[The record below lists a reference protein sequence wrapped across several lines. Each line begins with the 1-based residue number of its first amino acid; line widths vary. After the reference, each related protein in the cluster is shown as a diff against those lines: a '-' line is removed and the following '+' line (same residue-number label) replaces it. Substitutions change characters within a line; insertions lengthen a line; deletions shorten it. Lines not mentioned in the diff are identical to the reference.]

1 MSRSPD
7 APQAASR
14 SSLLAVAIL
23 IIAGYG
29 LTLLVFYPGVMTYDA
44 KFVYEDIAK
53 HTLGDWQSPAMTV
66 LWGLIDPIA
75 PGSASMFLLIAS
87 FYWLGFGLLAF
98 TLARRSVLAA
108 ILVPILAL
116 APPAF
121 AFVGMIWRDMLFS
134 TTWLLA
140 AVLVFAAI
148 GRGEKLR
155 LTAQGLA
162 ILLCAFG
169 ALLRPNAVTAAP
181 ILGAYIAWPMKVY
194 WKRAA
199 ISFVPAMVLFFLL
212 VQFVYYGVLGATRQ
226 HPLQSIMVFDL
237 GGISHFMRENQYPVT
252 WTPAETKLLLE
263 GCYRPTEWDIY
274 WRLAPCEFVMHKLE
288 KDEKVF
294 GTSTM
299 TNAWISAIFHHPVA
313 YLEHR
318 AGFMWNFLTGSNLT
332 MWLADVQRPDREV
345 FLDRSAFVTLKH
357 VHDVLKPTPLFR
369 AGTWLVGCIV
379 ICGLAWRRRET
390 AEGAFAVGLCG
401 TAAVYVATFFAVG
414 VASDFRYGYFA
425 VLATIASGA
434 ALLVPM
440 PRSAR
445 TAPR

>member
-1 MSRSPD
+1 MPYSPD
-7 APQAASR
+7 PQATSR

-23 IIAGYG
+23 IAVGYS

-66 LWGLIDPIA
+66 LWALIDPIA
-75 PGSASMFLLIAS
+75 PGSASMFLLIVS

-98 TLARRSVLAA
+98 TLARRSVLVAVCV
-108 ILVPILAL
+108 LILAL

-140 AVLVFAAI
+140 AVIVFATL
-148 GRGEKLR
+148 GRGERLR
-155 LTAQGLA
+155 VMAQVLA
-162 ILLCAFG
+162 IVLCVFG
-169 ALLRPNAVTAAP
+169 VLLRPNALTAAP

-199 ISFVPAMVLFFLL
+199 IAFVPAMVLFFLL

-237 GGISHFMRENQYPVT
+237 GGISHFTRENQYPVT
-252 WTPAETKLLLE
+252 WTPAELKLLLDD
-263 GCYRPTEWDIY
+263 CYRPTEWDIY
-274 WRLAPCEFVMHKLE
+274 WRIAPCEFVMHRLE

-294 GTSTM
+294 GTSAVQS
-299 TNAWISAIFHHPVA
+299 AWAYAVFRHPVA
-313 YLEHR
+313 YLKHR
-318 AGFMWNFLTGSNLT
+318 AGFMWNFLTGANLT
-332 MWLADVQRPDREV
+332 MWVTDVERPDREV
-345 FLDRSAFVTLKH
+345 FLDRPAFVMFKR
-357 VHDVLKPTPLFR
+357 VHDVLKATPLFR
-369 AGTWLVGCIV
+369 AGTWLVACIA

-390 AEGAFAVGLCG
+390 AEGAFAIGLCA

-414 VASDFRYGYFA
+414 VASDFRYGYLA
-425 VLATIASGA
+425 VLATIAGGA
-434 ALLVPM
+434 VLSAPM
-440 PRSAR
+440 PQSAR

>member
-23 IIAGYG
+23 TAVGFG

-53 HTLGDWQSPAMTV
+53 QTLGDWQSPAMTV
-66 LWGLIDPIA
+66 LWGLIDSIA

-98 TLARRSVLAA
+98 TLARRSVLTAV
-108 ILVPILAL
+108 LVPILAL

-140 AVLVFAAI
+140 AVLVFTAI

-155 LTAQGLA
+155 LTAQVLA

-169 ALLRPNAVTAAP
+169 VLLRPNAVTAAP
-181 ILGAYIAWPMKVY
+181 ILGSYIAWPMKVY

-199 ISFVPAMVLFFLL
+199 ISFVPAMVLFLLL

-237 GGISHFMRENQYPVT
+237 GGISHFTGENQFPVT
-252 WTPAETKLLLE
+252 WSPSESALLLH

-274 WRLAPCEFVMHKLE
+274 WRIAPCEFVMHKLE
-288 KDEKVF
+288 QDEKLF
-294 GTSTM
+294 GTSAIE
-299 TNAWISAIFHHPVA
+299 NAWAYAVFHHPVA

-318 AGFMWNFLTGSNLT
+318 AGFMWNFLTGANLT
-332 MWLADVQRPDREV
+332 MWVADIERPEKDV
-345 FLDRSAFVTLKH
+345 FLDRPAFVILKRT
-357 VHDVLKPTPLFR
+357 HDLLKPTPLFR
-369 AGTWLVGCIV
+369 VGTWLLACIAV
-379 ICGLAWRRRET
+379 CGLAWRRRLT
-390 AEGAFAVGLCG
+390 AEGAFAIGLCG
-401 TAAVYVATFFAVG
+401 TAAVYITTFFIVG
-414 VASDFRYGYFA
+414 VAPDFRYGYFA
-425 VLATIASGA
+425 VLATIAGGV
-434 ALLVPM
+434 ALLAPM
-440 PRSAR
+440 R
-445 TAPR
+445 

>member
-1 MSRSPD
+1 MPNAPD
-7 APQAASR
+7 PQASSR

-23 IIAGYG
+23 IAAGYS

-66 LWGLIDPIA
+66 LWALIDPIA
-75 PGSASMFLLIAS
+75 PGSASMFLLIVS

-98 TLARRSVLAA
+98 TLARRSVLVAVCV
-108 ILVPILAL
+108 LILAL

-140 AVLVFAAI
+140 AVIVFATL
-148 GRGEKLR
+148 GRGERLR
-155 LTAQGLA
+155 VMAQVLA
-162 ILLCAFG
+162 IVLCVFG
-169 ALLRPNAVTAAP
+169 VLLRPNALTAAP

-199 ISFVPAMVLFFLL
+199 IAFVPAMVLFFLL

-237 GGISHFMRENQYPVT
+237 GGISHFTRENQYPVT
-252 WTPAETKLLLE
+252 WTPAESKLLLDD
-263 GCYRPTEWDIY
+263 CYRPTEWDIY
-274 WRLAPCEFVMHKLE
+274 WRIAPCEFVMHKLE

-294 GTSTM
+294 GTSAVQS
-299 TNAWISAIFHHPVA
+299 AWAYAVFRHPVA
-313 YLEHR
+313 YLKHR
-318 AGFMWNFLTGSNLT
+318 AGFMWNFLTGANLT
-332 MWLADVQRPDREV
+332 MWVTDVERPDREV
-345 FLDRSAFVTLKH
+345 FLDRPAFVMFKR
-357 VHDVLKPTPLFR
+357 VHDVLKATPLFR
-369 AGTWLVGCIV
+369 AGTWLVACIA

-390 AEGAFAVGLCG
+390 AEGAFAIGLCA

-414 VASDFRYGYFA
+414 VASDFRYGYLA
-425 VLATIASGA
+425 VLATIAGGA
-434 ALLVPM
+434 VLSAPM
-440 PRSAR
+440 PQSAR

>member
-1 MSRSPD
+1 MPYSPD
-7 APQAASR
+7 PQATSR

-23 IIAGYG
+23 IAAGYS

-66 LWGLIDPIA
+66 LWALIDPIA

-98 TLARRSVLAA
+98 TLARRSVLVAVCV
-108 ILVPILAL
+108 LILAL

-140 AVLVFAAI
+140 AVIVFATL
-148 GRGEKLR
+148 GRGERLR
-155 LTAQGLA
+155 VMAQVLA
-162 ILLCAFG
+162 IVLCVFG
-169 ALLRPNAVTAAP
+169 VLLRPNALTAAP

-199 ISFVPAMVLFFLL
+199 IAFVPAMVLFFLL

-237 GGISHFMRENQYPVT
+237 GGISHFTRENQYPVT
-252 WTPAETKLLLE
+252 WTPAESKLLLDD
-263 GCYRPTEWDIY
+263 CYRPTEWDIY
-274 WRLAPCEFVMHKLE
+274 WRIAPCEFVMHKLE

-294 GTSTM
+294 GTSAVQS
-299 TNAWISAIFHHPVA
+299 AWAYAVFRHPVA
-313 YLEHR
+313 YLKHR
-318 AGFMWNFLTGSNLT
+318 AGFMWNFLTGANLT
-332 MWLADVQRPDREV
+332 MWVTDVERPDREV
-345 FLDRSAFVTLKH
+345 FLDRPAFVMFKR
-357 VHDVLKPTPLFR
+357 VHDVLKATPLFR
-369 AGTWLVGCIV
+369 AGTWLVACIA

-390 AEGAFAVGLCG
+390 AEGAFAIGLCA

-414 VASDFRYGYFA
+414 VASDFRYGYLA
-425 VLATIASGA
+425 VLATIAGGA
-434 ALLVPM
+434 VLSAPM
-440 PRSAR
+440 PQSAR

>member
-1 MSRSPD
+1 MPYSPD
-7 APQAASR
+7 PQASSR

-23 IIAGYG
+23 IAVGYS

-66 LWGLIDPIA
+66 LWALIDPIA
-75 PGSASMFLLIAS
+75 PGSASMFLLIVS

-98 TLARRSVLAA
+98 TLARRSVLVAVCV
-108 ILVPILAL
+108 LILAL

-140 AVLVFAAI
+140 AVIVFATL
-148 GRGEKLR
+148 GRGERLR
-155 LTAQGLA
+155 VMAQVLA
-162 ILLCAFG
+162 IVLCVFG
-169 ALLRPNAVTAAP
+169 VLLRPNALTAAP

-199 ISFVPAMVLFFLL
+199 IAFVPAMVLFFLL

-237 GGISHFMRENQYPVT
+237 GGISHFTRENQYPVT
-252 WTPAETKLLLE
+252 WTPAESKLLLDD
-263 GCYRPTEWDIY
+263 CYRPTEWDIY
-274 WRLAPCEFVMHKLE
+274 WRIAPCEFVMHKLE

-294 GTSTM
+294 GTSAVQS
-299 TNAWISAIFHHPVA
+299 AWAYAVFRHPVA
-313 YLEHR
+313 YLKHR
-318 AGFMWNFLTGSNLT
+318 AGFMWNFLTGANLT
-332 MWLADVQRPDREV
+332 MWVTDVERPDREV
-345 FLDRSAFVTLKH
+345 FLDRPAFVMFKR
-357 VHDVLKPTPLFR
+357 VHDVLKATPLFR
-369 AGTWLVGCIV
+369 AGTWLVACIA

-390 AEGAFAVGLCG
+390 AEGAFAIGLCA

-414 VASDFRYGYFA
+414 VASDFRYGYLA
-425 VLATIASGA
+425 VLATIAGGA
-434 ALLVPM
+434 VLSAPM
-440 PRSAR
+440 PQSAR